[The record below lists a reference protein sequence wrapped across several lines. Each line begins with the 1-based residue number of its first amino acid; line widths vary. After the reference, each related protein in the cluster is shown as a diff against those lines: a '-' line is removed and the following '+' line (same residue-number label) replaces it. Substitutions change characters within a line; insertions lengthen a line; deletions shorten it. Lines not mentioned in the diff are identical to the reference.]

1 MRDLLTGSKKIAG
14 LVELGEVDAKP
25 LQLPMGK
32 LWQVTLV
39 VSKERPNLSYA
50 CILPAAVGLAK
61 DAKDKMV
68 FAQLEA
74 KVAGDH
80 AHCW

>member
-1 MRDLLTGSKKIAG
+1 MRELLTGSKKIAG
-14 LVELGEVDAKP
+14 LVELGEVDAKL

-39 VSKERPNLSYA
+39 VSKERPNLSYT

-61 DAKDKMV
+61 VAKDKMV
-68 FAQLEA
+68 FARLEA